1 MKKTIA
7 KYSKLNIVYSDN
19 KDYATVTNEDAPGK
33 KVTLF
38 LWDEAQVMRL
48 QEIEKKID
56 AENMEKSRIPYYTLE
71 KKSNKMSTTI
81 VVVYTILVIVGLI
94 YLLWKF

>member
-1 MKKTIA
+1 MKKTIE

-19 KDYATVTNEDAPGK
+19 KDYATITSEDAPGK

-48 QEIEKKID
+48 QEIEKKIN
-56 AENMEKSRIPYYTLE
+56 AENMEKSRIPYRSIQ
-71 KKSNKMSTTI
+71 KKNNKNTTI
-81 VVVYTILVIVGLI
+81 VVIYIILVLLGLI